1 MIELARPKRLLI
13 GRPRPTRDLEHTLL
27 PKFLALPVFSSD
39 PISSVAYATEEILAV
54 LVASSLSSAHLVF
67 PLSIAIA
74 IFMVIVVF
82 SYVQGVK
89 AYASSGGSYVF
100 ARENLG
106 TLPALV
112 AGASLMVDYV
122 LTVAV
127 SVAAGVGRTVPTTST

>member
-13 GRPRPTRDLEHTLL
+13 GRPRPTRDLEDTLL

-39 PISSVAYATEEILAV
+39 PISSVAYATEAALAV

-67 PLSIAIA
+67 PLSIAIS

-100 ARENLG
+100 ARR
-106 TLPALV
+106 T
-112 AGASLMVDYV
+112 S
-122 LTVAV
+122 
-127 SVAAGVGRTVPTTST
+127 GRCRRSWRGRRCWSTTC